1 MRGGD
6 IGVEQ
11 PDGVGAAAH
20 AGYGNVGLSPDG
32 FLHLRLGFAPNHALE
47 IAHHFGIGRGAGG
60 GADNVKGVV
69 HAGNP
74 FAHGFVHC
82 VFKRAAA
89 AVHADDVGAQ
99 EFHAKY
105 VGGLADDVVGAHVNM
120 AFHAEAGGDGGA
132 GNAVLSCS
140 SLGDDAL
147 FAHAAGE

>member
-1 MRGGD
+1 MQYADGGVRRDGRGVAGGVDAQAACFHAHKTGLRFGD

-20 AGYGNVGLSPDG
+20 AGYGNVGLPPDG

-47 IAHHFGIGRGAGG
+47 IAHHFGVGRGASG
-60 GADNVKGVV
+60 GADDVKGVV

-89 AVHADDVGAQ
+89 AFYADDVGA
-99 EFHAKY
+99 
-105 VGGLADDVVGAHVNM
+105 
-120 AFHAEAGGDGGA
+120 
-132 GNAVLSCS
+132 
-140 SLGDDAL
+140 
-147 FAHAAGE
+147 